1 MMEYCA
7 AKPIATARG
16 IRAIRLKSST
26 LNVNP
31 MHNMIKASINTTM
44 EPWLIGVSR
53 SGQLNAAMPDRIIQS
68 GKSIDNLCSI

>member
-1 MMEYCA
+1 
-7 AKPIATARG
+7 
-16 IRAIRLKSST
+16 
-26 LNVNP
+26 
-31 MHNMIKASINTTM
+31 MHNMMKASINTTS